1 MWPCRSFGEFVV
13 EAPAIVGIGD
23 SLVYFVEDDVKSVFS
38 MPYRAGQA
46 VEIIERRGEDGF
58 GEGNFKALFDP
69 RSRTRFGAD
78 PCALRRQS
86 GSHPYFPRAHT
97 MKSSKTTVALSNPHP
112 VRGNTDVFRT
122 FNYAP
127 AVAAGGLLFIAGQIG
142 IRADGTVP
150 GSVEEQI
157 DLAFRRL
164 GAILQAAGL
173 GFEDLVEL
181 VSYHVDV
188 DKQLAAFR
196 EIKDRYIK
204 EEAPAWTIL
213 GVAALARPTLLVE
226 IKAVAATRG
235 A

>member
-1 MWPCRSFGEFVV
+1 
-13 EAPAIVGIGD
+13 
-23 SLVYFVEDDVKSVFS
+23 
-38 MPYRAGQA
+38 
-46 VEIIERRGEDGF
+46 
-58 GEGNFKALFDP
+58 
-69 RSRTRFGAD
+69 
-78 PCALRRQS
+78 
-86 GSHPYFPRAHT
+86 
-97 MKSSKTTVALSNPHP
+97 MKSSKTTVSLSNPHP
-112 VRGNTDVFRT
+112 VLGNTDVFRT

-142 IRADGTVP
+142 IRADGAVP

-157 DLAFRRL
+157 DLAFQRL

-188 DKQLAAFR
+188 DKQLAVFR

-226 IKAVAATRG
+226 IKAVAATRV

>member
-1 MWPCRSFGEFVV
+1 M
-13 EAPAIVGIGD
+13 
-23 SLVYFVEDDVKSVFS
+23 
-38 MPYRAGQA
+38 Q
-46 VEIIERRGEDGF
+46 
-58 GEGNFKALFDP
+58 
-69 RSRTRFGAD
+69 
-78 PCALRRQS
+78 
-86 GSHPYFPRAHT
+86 
-97 MKSSKTTVALSNPHP
+97 SSKTTVVLPNPHP
-112 VRGNTDVFRT
+112 VLGNTDVFRT

-150 GSVEEQI
+150 ASVEEQI
-157 DLAFRRL
+157 DLAFQRL

-196 EIKDRYIK
+196 QIKDRYIK
-204 EEAPAWTIL
+204 DEAPAWTIL
-213 GVAALARPTLLVE
+213 GVAALARPPLLVE
-226 IKAVAATRG
+226 IKAVAATRV

>member
-1 MWPCRSFGEFVV
+1 M
-13 EAPAIVGIGD
+13 
-23 SLVYFVEDDVKSVFS
+23 
-38 MPYRAGQA
+38 QA
-46 VEIIERRGEDGF
+46 
-58 GEGNFKALFDP
+58 
-69 RSRTRFGAD
+69 
-78 PCALRRQS
+78 
-86 GSHPYFPRAHT
+86 
-97 MKSSKTTVALSNPHP
+97 SKTTVTLSNPHP
-112 VRGNTDVFRT
+112 VLGSTEVFKT

-142 IRADGTVP
+142 VRADGTVP
-150 GSVEEQI
+150 TSVEEQI
-157 DLAFRRL
+157 DLAFQRL

-204 EEAPAWTIL
+204 EDAPAWTIL
-213 GVAALARPTLLVE
+213 GVAALARPTLFVE
-226 IKAVAATRG
+226 IKAVAATRV

>member
-1 MWPCRSFGEFVV
+1 MQP
-13 EAPAIVGIGD
+13 
-23 SLVYFVEDDVKSVFS
+23 
-38 MPYRAGQA
+38 
-46 VEIIERRGEDGF
+46 
-58 GEGNFKALFDP
+58 
-69 RSRTRFGAD
+69 
-78 PCALRRQS
+78 
-86 GSHPYFPRAHT
+86 
-97 MKSSKTTVALSNPHP
+97 SKTTIALSNPHP
-112 VRGNTDVFRT
+112 VFGSTEVFKT

-150 GSVEEQI
+150 ETVEEQI

-196 EIKDRYIK
+196 EIKDRYIQAD
-204 EEAPAWTIL
+204 APAWTIL
-213 GVAALARPTLLVE
+213 GVAALARPTLFVE
-226 IKAVAATRG
+226 IKAVAATR
-235 A
+235 AA